1 MERVIVFLLSQIME
15 RPSLFSLHPPKE
27 SCKVL
32 WKDNQAVGFYTV
44 KHKGGQR
51 RMRVIGKQDI
61 SEHTHLQVA
70 IYICVCPAGVWT
82 NVKKAAKLRAEDWL
96 ESD

>member
-32 WKDNQAVGFYTV
+32 WKDDQAVGFYTV

-51 RMRVIGKQDI
+51 TMRVIGKGQKTGLSRI
-61 SEHTHLQVA
+61 ETLIKSETA
-70 IYICVCPAGVWT
+70 
-82 NVKKAAKLRAEDWL
+82 
-96 ESD
+96 

>member
-51 RMRVIGKQDI
+51 RMGVIGKQDI

-70 IYICVCPAGVWT
+70 IYILCMSSRSLDKCEESCK
-82 NVKKAAKLRAEDWL
+82 VKGGRLA
-96 ESD
+96 